1 VRLRAWGHGRSG
13 AAPVHDRAGDRTEEL
28 AADSLDQIEA
38 GEEVGDLEGGGIG
51 GVGTVSAVGA
61 DAGAEVVAD
70 GAGGGFLWISRA
82 HRVAPFGDGAFGF
95 EDHGDDFAGGHKVGE
110 FAEEGASFVDSV
122 EAAGFFLGEAHG
134 FDGDGGEAG
143 FVDAREDIALLIGF
157 HRVGLD
163 DCERSFECQENRLLE
178 I

>member
-1 VRLRAWGHGRSG
+1 MRLRAWGHGRSG

-95 EDHGDDFAGGHKVGE
+95 EDHGDDFAGGHEVGE
-110 FAEEGASFVDSV
+110 FAEEGAGFVDGI
-122 EAAGFFLGEAHG
+122 EAARFFFCEAHG
-134 FDGDGGEAG
+134 FDGYDGESRLVNARQNLTLFAG
-143 FVDAREDIALLIGF
+143 RY
-157 HRVGLD
+157 RVGLD
-163 DCERSFECQENRLLE
+163 DCECAF
-178 I
+178 